1 MISLIKGDIITIE
14 ITDMTEEGAGVGHI
28 VLPSEVLETET
39 VVQHEERGIT
49 VFVNGGAVLGDTV
62 LCELTKVKKNY
73 ALANLK
79 EVIAYSEHR
88 REDVCPYINDCGGC
102 AFGMLNYDAQL
113 ELKVNQ
119 LKNKLTRI
127 AGVDNPK
134 INSMIAYEPYF
145 VDSESAYRNKAVMA
159 VGEDENG
166 NPIVGFRAAKSH
178 RIIDC
183 KTCKI
188 QMQTVMALA
197 DALRNFMSEYGVRA
211 YDSKSGKGIVKS
223 LMVRTAHETKEVMA
237 ALTINGSKV
246 PYAEE
251 LAYSLD
257 DSIQALES
265 EYSLESI
272 IIVSEQGKKSS
283 GDAKH
288 KSSPDKKAY
297 VLAGKQRI
305 KDMLMGLRFDISS
318 ESFYQVNSEQTVKL
332 YEEALRMLDA
342 KDGEKIIDAYCGIGT
357 IGLIAA
363 SRSKAKFLGIES
375 VKEAVQDANKNAIR
389 NLIVN
394 EAFIEGRAEEVLPKM
409 STAFTDELETTL
421 TDELMS
427 APTDSPRDEDA
438 NEEFETTLM
447 REFATPAA
455 IIVDPPR
462 AGMDARLVEAI
473 IKASPRRIVYV
484 SCDQGTLARDVKLLI
499 DGGYKLVETTPCDMF
514 PDTGGLESVSLL
526 SKLTD

>member
-14 ITDMTEEGAGVGHI
+14 ITDMTEEGAGVGR
-28 VLPSEVLETET
+28 VD
-39 VVQHEERGIT
+39 GIA
-49 VFVNGGAVLGDTV
+49 VFVSGGAVLGDTV
-62 LCELTKVKKNY
+62 SCELTKVKKNY
-73 ALANLK
+73 ALANLR
-79 EVIAYSEHR
+79 EVIKYSEHR
-88 REDVCPYINDCGGC
+88 RDDVCPYINDCGGC

-113 ELKVNQ
+113 KLKVNQ
-119 LKNKLTRI
+119 LKNKLVRL
-127 AGVDNPK
+127 AGVESPIINP
-134 INSMIAYEPYF
+134 IIAYQPYVEENDVQDGEKHF
-145 VDSESAYRNKAVMA
+145 DGSTEHADGRFAYRNKAVMA
-159 VGEDENG
+159 VGEDEKK

-178 RIIDC
+178 KIIDC
-183 KTCKI
+183 KTCRI
-188 QMQTVMALA
+188 QMPTVMALA

-211 YDSKSGKGIVKS
+211 YDVKSGKGLVKS
-223 LMVRTAHETKEVMA
+223 LMVRTTYETKEVMA
-237 ALTINGSKV
+237 VLTINGSKV
-246 PYAEE
+246 PHAEE

-272 IIVSEQGKKSS
+272 IIISQQEKKPGGSAKHQSALGKKS
-283 GDAKH
+283 
-288 KSSPDKKAY
+288 Y
-297 VLAGKQRI
+297 VLAEKQRI
-305 KDMLMGLRFDISS
+305 KDELMGLRFDISA

-363 SRSKAKFLGIES
+363 SRSKARFLGIES
-375 VKEAVQDANKNAIR
+375 VPHAVLDANKNAIR

-394 EAFIEGRAEEVLPKM
+394 EIFMEGKAEELLDQ
-409 STAFTDELETTL
+409 FTD
-421 TDELMS
+421 DV
-427 APTDSPRDEDA
+427 DA
-438 NEEFETTLM
+438 V
-447 REFATPAA
+447 
-455 IIVDPPR
+455 IVDPPR

-526 SKLTD
+526 SKLAD

>member
-1 MISLIKGDIITIE
+1 MEKADIITIE
-14 ITDMTEEGAGVGHI
+14 ITDMTEEGAGVGRVDGFAI
-28 VLPSEVLETET
+28 
-39 VVQHEERGIT
+39 
-49 VFVNGGAVLGDTV
+49 FVSGGAVLGDTV
-62 LCELTKVKKNY
+62 SCELTKVKKNY
-73 ALANLK
+73 ALASLK
-79 EVIAYSEHR
+79 EIIDYSVDR
-88 REDVCPYINDCGGC
+88 RDEVCPYINDCGGC

-119 LKNKLTRI
+119 LKNKLVRI
-127 AGVDNPK
+127 AGVESPIINP
-134 INSMIAYEPYF
+134 IIAYEPYVKANATQNEEKHF
-145 VDSESAYRNKAVMA
+145 DGCSEHSDDGFSYRNKAVMA
-159 VGEDENG
+159 VGEDEKK

-183 KTCKI
+183 KTCRI
-188 QMQTVMALA
+188 QMPTVMALA

-272 IIVSEQGKKSS
+272 IIISEQGKKTS

-288 KSSPDKKAY
+288 KSSPDKKSY

-305 KDMLMGLRFDISS
+305 KDMLMGLRFDISA

-363 SRSKAKFLGIES
+363 SRSNAKFLGIES

-394 EAFIEGRAEEVLPKM
+394 DSFIEGKAEEVLAKM
-409 STAFTDELETTL
+409 SGATADEE
-421 TDELMS
+421 DEVGE
-427 APTDSPRDEDA
+427 ED
-438 NEEFETTLM
+438 FETTLM
-447 REFATPAA
+447 REFATPDAV
-455 IIVDPPR
+455 IVDPPR
-462 AGMDARLVEAI
+462 AGMDTRLIEAI
-473 IKASPRRIVYV
+473 IKASPSRIVYV

-499 DGGYKLVETTPCDMF
+499 EGGYKLVETTPCDMF